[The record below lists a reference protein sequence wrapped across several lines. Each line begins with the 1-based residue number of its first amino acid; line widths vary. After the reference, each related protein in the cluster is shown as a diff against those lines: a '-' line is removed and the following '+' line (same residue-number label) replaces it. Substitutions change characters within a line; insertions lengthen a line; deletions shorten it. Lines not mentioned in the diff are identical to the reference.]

1 MLSVYRGSV
10 FVSRLTEQEDA
21 AGCGTGTIR
30 LAYLERR
37 VREEVDRLKNEQASC
52 TPQQRHRS
60 PTPKLKPRSSEKL
73 EANEKSER
81 RRDEAQDSIAKR
93 AIPSTT
99 RLADAKS
106 NISKKFDVIALRR
119 LERTVVNWWKTIQYE
134 TSQADEKTTKRKK
147 FVGISADHL
156 HNVLIDVARLR
167 KASRLDQREEV
178 ETATSAV
185 QERFRLRQNPPSCEK
200 DVKRLAC
207 SMNKMCGF
215 GCQVHHV
222 AYCFLLAHGLG
233 RVFVL
238 ASDMWSY
245 NRGGRGWIDVFKP
258 VSLSCEMKFA
268 DDRSLPAYNPKT
280 YDPDAPVVRAHF
292 IDNYVKN
299 NPPYLPF
306 VIPTD
311 LANVVQHFHRIPG
324 LWFLGQIVSYLLRLN
339 GDMQNFIDDLK
350 TSIGFTVYLGKEK
363 LGRGARKSH
372 TYTHPHTD
380 RGEKVKTTKHIGS
393 LHTGENIFTIRYSRT
408 LTRYNEIKIQKMNTE
423 NEYEWLVPPAPI
435 SAMAR

>member
-1 MLSVYRGSV
+1 MVARRILLVGLVILTMWMLSVYRGSV
-10 FVSRLTEQEDA
+10 FVSRLAEQEDA

-37 VREEVDRLKNEQASC
+37 VRTLREEVDRLKNEQASC
-52 TPQQRHRS
+52 TPERHRS
-60 PTPKLKPRSSEKL
+60 PTPKVKPTSTLSGKL
-73 EANEKSER
+73 EANENSDR
-81 RRDEAQDSIAKR
+81 RRDEAQDSVAKR
-93 AIPSTT
+93 DIPSTT

-106 NISKKFDVIALRR
+106 DISKKFDVIALRR
-119 LERTVVNWWKTIQYE
+119 LETTVVNWWKTIQYE
-134 TSQADEKTTKRKK
+134 TSQADEKTTKTKK
-147 FVGISADHL
+147 FVDISANHL

-167 KASRLDQREEV
+167 NASRLEQRKEV

-185 QERFRLRQNPPSCEK
+185 QERFRLRQNPPSCGK
-200 DVKRLAC
+200 DVKQLVC
-207 SMNKMCGF
+207 SLNKMCGF

-245 NRGGRGWIDVFKP
+245 NRRGRGWIDVFEP

-268 DDRSLPAYNPKT
+268 HYRSLPAYNPKA

-339 GDMQNFIDDLK
+339 GDMQKFIDDLK
-350 TSIGFTVYLGKEK
+350 TSIGFKKPIVGLEK
-363 LGRGARKSH
+363 KKIVCLRRAR
-372 TYTHPHTD
+372 
-380 RGEKVKTTKHIGS
+380 VCVQGS
-393 LHTGENIFTIRYSRT
+393 RSSNR
-408 LTRYNEIKIQKMNTE
+408 
-423 NEYEWLVPPAPI
+423 
-435 SAMAR
+435 